1 MLSNMACSLIKHKRI
16 TTTLTKAKQLRVYIE
31 PIITRSK
38 TDSTHSRRM
47 TFRKLQDK
55 SAVTELFR
63 EIGPKVE
70 SRCGG
75 YVRIL
80 KTDFRQGDAAEMCFI
95 ELVDFNDTYTQ
106 ARKDVKKQKSR
117 RSRRGGGGSKKAKGD
132 KTKEIISS
140 AKPSA
145 KSSVK
150 EDKDENKSSAS
161 GEISAVE
168 KKEPKNSDE
177 SIDGLKT
184 SDEENNSSQD

>member
-1 MLSNMACSLIKHKRI
+1 
-16 TTTLTKAKQLRVYIE
+16 
-31 PIITRSK
+31 
-38 TDSTHSRRM
+38 M